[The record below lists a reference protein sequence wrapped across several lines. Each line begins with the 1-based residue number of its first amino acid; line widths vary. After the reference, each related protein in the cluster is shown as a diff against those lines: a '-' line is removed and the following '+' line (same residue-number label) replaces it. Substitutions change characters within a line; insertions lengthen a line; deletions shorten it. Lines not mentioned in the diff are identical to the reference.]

1 MSTGKLENLG
11 IPNTDV
17 AVSINI
23 DGDPI
28 RGSTTRDNM
37 NEFNNL
43 DINCT
48 HMIVNGNGE
57 VRMKD
62 ILLLLFFMKYVLL
75 EFTLILIL
83 LPSSLIGSYRKVTP
97 KDGHL
102 NWEAKLC
109 STPKDTQTVEMLYF
123 ALAAPAL
130 SWVPN
135 MTCFY
140 AAL

>member
-1 MSTGKLENLG
+1 VA
-11 IPNTDV
+11 IP
-17 AVSINI
+17 INV

-28 RGSTTRDNM
+28 GGSTAIDNM

-57 VRMKD
+57 VRMED

-102 NWEAKLC
+102 VWKAKSY
-109 STPKDTQTVEMLYF
+109 STPKDTQTVAMLIF
-123 ALAAPAL
+123 TLAAPSS

-140 AAL
+140 VDW